1 MSSPDPEP
9 RTYEVVLPDFAGPLD
24 LLLTL
29 IERHELDISNVS
41 LVAVTDQYVEKLH
54 EGAGI
59 DPDRTA
65 DFLVIAG
72 KLLLMKSISLLSTD
86 PAPENEEDPGED
98 LTQMLL
104 DYQQVKRLADGI
116 RSLEESEQRSYGRLA
131 PQIPPTVDR
140 SLDPIDGGRLLE
152 ALNHA
157 LSLVPAA
164 PPIEATVQRI
174 TIEDQQV
181 LIRSLLVGREEVS
194 FDEVLE
200 KAESRAAVILSFLAL
215 LELLK
220 TRVVEVLQE
229 ETFGPI
235 RIRMATGDPVSAAAD
250 RGEEPD

>member
-1 MSSPDPEP
+1 MSSSDPEA
-9 RTYEVVLPDFAGPLD
+9 RTYEVVLPDFAGPLE

-29 IERHELDISNVS
+29 IERRELDISRVS

-65 DFLVIAG
+65 DFLVIAA
-72 KLLLMKSISLLSTD
+72 KLLLLKSISLLSTE

-104 DYQQVKRLADGI
+104 EYQQVKRLAEGI
-116 RSLEESEQRSYGRLA
+116 RSLEEADKRSYGRLA
-131 PQIPPTVDR
+131 SQTPPTVDR
-140 SLDPIDGGRLLE
+140 SLDPIKGGRLLE

-157 LSLVPAA
+157 LSLAPAA
-164 PPIEATVQRI
+164 PPIEATVQQI
-174 TIEDQQV
+174 TIEDQEV
-181 LIRSLLVGREEVS
+181 LIRSLLFGREELS

-200 KAESRAAVILSFLAL
+200 KAETRAAVILSFLAL

-220 TRVVEVLQE
+220 TRVVDVLQE

-235 RIRMATGDPVSAAAD
+235 RIRMAAGESVSAAAD
-250 RGEEPD
+250 RGEEPA